1 MDLGMEGNFWI
12 HEDFINEKI
21 HSNWIIDRN
30 QHLIKLAKTSF
41 ETVFGNDIE
50 ISARNAWL
58 SYFKRNIF
66 YQQSVVDLVEKYSK
80 GEFTF
85 PQNIDIVTGG
95 FPCQD
100 FSIAGKR
107 KGLNSHK
114 SHDGNYLDEKSHNH
128 LKNRGMLYYWMKK
141 VIEITQPKIFIA
153 ENVKGLNSLSEVKSQ
168 IESDF
173 KAINNQGYI
182 IFCKLLY
189 APDYGIPQTRE
200 RLFFIGI
207 NKQYLSK
214 RLLKLSNIKDFINPF
229 PEITHCDPQNS
240 IIHNNILK
248 PYSTVRSAL
257 SGLLEPELET
267 KDQAQMK
274 FSRAKFYGK
283 TQGQIEVNLD
293 GLSPTI
299 RAEHHGNIEFRR
311 LSVELGGRYHDEI
324 NSGKKK

>member
-1 MDLGMEGNFWI
+1 
-12 HEDFINEKI
+12 
-21 HSNWIIDRN
+21 
-30 QHLIKLAKTSF
+30 
-41 ETVFGNDIE
+41 
-50 ISARNAWL
+50 
-58 SYFKRNIF
+58 
-66 YQQSVVDLVEKYSK
+66 LVEKYSK

-200 RLFFIGI
+200 RLFLLVLI
-207 NKQYLSK
+207 NNTLVKDCLNFLTLK
-214 RLLKLSNIKDFINPF
+214 TLL
-229 PEITHCDPQNS
+229 
-240 IIHNNILK
+240 ILFQK
-248 PYSTVRSAL
+248 
-257 SGLLEPELET
+257 
-267 KDQAQMK
+267 
-274 FSRAKFYGK
+274 
-283 TQGQIEVNLD
+283 
-293 GLSPTI
+293 
-299 RAEHHGNIEFRR
+299 
-311 LSVELGGRYHDEI
+311 
-324 NSGKKK
+324 